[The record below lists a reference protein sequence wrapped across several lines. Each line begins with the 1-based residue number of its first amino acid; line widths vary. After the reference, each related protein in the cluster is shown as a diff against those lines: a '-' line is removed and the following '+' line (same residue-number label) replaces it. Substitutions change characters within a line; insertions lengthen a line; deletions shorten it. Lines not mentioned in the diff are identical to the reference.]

1 MKPYLLLTSALLS
14 AAVAHSFEVRQ
25 ITFDNRNHD
34 LDNNQNF
41 SRDGEW
47 LIYDTRNPGIG
58 EGRTLEKVH
67 IDTGE
72 VRIIYSPP
80 FIENQG
86 PGVGATSLSP
96 KNDRVVFIHG
106 PWKET
111 GHPYDFTWRRGGLID
126 FDGKGPFAFA
136 DARDITPPYT
146 VGALRGG
153 THRHE
158 WDGTGQWLG
167 FTYNDEIMKNQGIDL
182 RTIGVTKLGQPVEVK
197 NSDPMKYEGDGE
209 GFSALVVH
217 VVPNPKPGSDEVS
230 RAASDSWVGLKGY
243 KKADGSMQRAR
254 AFIGKTVSKSGEEV
268 DEVFIVDIPEDLNQ
282 PGELGPLE
290 GADSAYPAPP
300 KGASQRRLTWTDKWK
315 TPGAIGTC
323 WTSPDGA
330 WITFLAHD
338 DEGLQQIFTISP
350 LGGDPVQLTAIPGG
364 VADSPR
370 WSPDG
375 KGLVSVAKDGRLF
388 CLESPGGD
396 DPGGIREPVWLTKE
410 KDTTTTKVV
419 WSTQGDRIAF
429 NRQVTNEN
437 GTAMQIFVVGAP
449 RDF

>member
-1 MKPYLLLTSALLS
+1 MKSLILLTTALLS
-14 AAVAHSFEVRQ
+14 AASAESFEVRQ

-41 SRDGEW
+41 SRDGQW

-72 VRIIYSPP
+72 IQIIYSPP
-80 FIENQG
+80 FIEGQG
-86 PGVGATSLSP
+86 PGIGATSLSP
-96 KNDRVVFIHG
+96 TSDRVVFIHG

-111 GHPYDFTWRRGGLID
+111 GRPYDFTWRRGGLIS
-126 FDGKGPFAFA
+126 FDGTGPFTFA
-136 DARDITPPYT
+136 DARDMTPPYT

-167 FTYNDEIMKNQGIDL
+167 FTYNDQIMKDQGTDL
-182 RTIGVTKLGQPVEVK
+182 RTIGVTKLGSPVKVD
-197 NSDPMKYEGDGE
+197 NPDPMKFEGDGE
-209 GFSALVVH
+209 GFSVLVVE
-217 VVPNPKPGSDEVS
+217 VVPHPKPGSDEVN
-230 RAASDSWVGLKGY
+230 RAASDSWIGLQGY
-243 KKADGSMQRAR
+243 TKKDGILQRGR
-254 AFIGKTVSKSGEEV
+254 AFIGKTVSRSGEEI
-268 DEVFIVDIPEDLNQ
+268 DEVFVVDIPEDLTQ

-290 GADSAYPAPP
+290 GTDTAYPAPP
-300 KGASQRRLTWTDKWK
+300 QGASQRRLTWTEKWPH
-315 TPGAIGTC
+315 PGAIGTC
-323 WTSPDGA
+323 WTSPDGN

-338 DEGLQQIFTISP
+338 DQGLQQIFALSP
-350 LGGDPVQLTAIPGG
+350 LGGDPVQLTALEAG

-370 WSPDG
+370 WSPEG
-375 KGLVSVAKDGRLF
+375 KGLVSVAKDGRVF
-388 CLESPGGD
+388 VINGPRKEMEYE
-396 DPGGIREPVWLTKE
+396 IHEPIWLTQE

-429 NRQVTNEN
+429 NREVASEN
-437 GTAMQIFVVGAP
+437 GNAMQIFVVGVP
-449 RDF
+449 D